1 MNPLPEY
8 LHLQLADELRSRR
21 VVVWYDA
28 QREFEP
34 FVRDLP
40 RTDFLGSLSQVK
52 LDGYKTALAIFD
64 GSFFALRMEVESVTD
79 TAKPDPLLI
88 YVPGVTRSEK
98 ESPLKELECAGATYE
113 RTLSKVAKTLLKR
126 TYTEGTIDE
135 IFRDRKLGYDDVRRL
150 LEPSQGGGRENSIL
164 RLVLGEQ
171 DAPSLLAKWLS
182 DPTLDGKIEEK
193 GGRAEFTKLVALKS
207 GLTLPETGALADHRD
222 KLCRYLLL
230 NEFRQDLA
238 CVEPAA
244 LSQVPKAALKE
255 QREFIGKVL
264 DALRKNSPVF
274 FEEIA
279 DSVEQEFALAG
290 AKIDAAQLG
299 NIDTFRFEEKA
310 MLAYI
315 ATLISLGSY
324 AEAAKLVEEHRR
336 SFWAE
341 QDLSRRQVQWEL
353 CAILANLGAEGQRV
367 ATDLKTVGGGAKAL
381 FDRYTAAQGWHH
393 LDTLHRRLEAH
404 IARMSDEPEAEQAV
418 AVVRAKTDEVLRVMA
433 ETFTA
438 ALEADKWSVA
448 RSLHQTQIYPQKV
461 QSLPGKVAWFHVD
474 AMRFEMAPELARQLS
489 EAAETEITPAVAA
502 LPSITPLCM
511 AALLPGAS
519 ASYAVVEHGGKA
531 AARVGTA
538 ILGDVADRMNYLKAQ
553 VPDAG
558 DITLEK
564 VLQSSSAKLQSLTVG
579 MRLLVVR
586 SQEIDSLGEKHELL
600 ARQLMDTVI
609 GNLARAVRRLAS
621 LGYERFVIT
630 ADHGHQ
636 FSTRKEDDMK
646 IAAPTGATVELHRR
660 CWIGKGPAVPGGAV
674 RVSAE
679 ALGYDSPLEFVF
691 PRGLGVFKAGGGLS
705 YHHGGFTL
713 QELVIP
719 VLSFRMP
726 QTGAKEPG
734 HGAKLKLSADF
745 QVITNRTFVVNI
757 EMEPDFMS
765 PDPVRLRVVLVHKGE
780 EVGYAGM
787 APGAEFDSADKV
799 LTLAPGKR
807 ANVVLLLT
815 KDTVDS
821 VSILVQDAGSPAV
834 YTELKNLPVKLKS

>member
-8 LHLQLADELRSRR
+8 LHVQLADELRSRR

-28 QREFEP
+28 QREFET
-34 FVRDLP
+34 FVCELP
-40 RTDFLGSLSQVK
+40 RTEFIGSLTQVK
-52 LDGYKTALAIFD
+52 LDGQKAALAVFD
-64 GSFFALRMEVESVTD
+64 GSFFALRLDVEPITN

-88 YVPGVTRSEK
+88 YVPGVARSEK
-98 ESPLKELECAGATYE
+98 SSPLKELECAGATYE
-113 RTLSKVAKTLLKR
+113 RMLSKVAKTLLKR

-135 IFRDRKLGYDDVRRL
+135 MFRDRKLSYDDVCRL
-150 LEPSQGGGRENSIL
+150 LEPGQSGETSIL
-164 RLVLGEQ
+164 KLVLPDL
-171 DAPSLLAKWLS
+171 DAPGMLAKWLS
-182 DPTLDGKIEEK
+182 DPTLDGQIEAK
-193 GGRAEFTKLVALKS
+193 GGRAEFTKLVALKC
-207 GLTLPETGALADHRD
+207 GLTLPETGNLADHRD
-222 KLCRYLLL
+222 QLCRYLLL
-230 NEFRQDLA
+230 NEFRQDLT

-244 LSQVPKAALKE
+244 ISQVPKAGLKE
-255 QREFIGKVL
+255 QRDFIGKVL
-264 DALRKNSPVF
+264 DALRKNSPTF

-279 DSVEQEFALAG
+279 DSVEQEFSLAG

-299 NIDTFRFEEKA
+299 AIDTFRFEEKA

-315 ATLISLGSY
+315 GTLISLGRY
-324 AEAAKLVEEHRR
+324 PEAGKLVEEHRR

-341 QDLSRRQVQWEL
+341 QDLSRRQIQWEL
-353 CAILANLGAEGQRV
+353 CATLAELGAEGQRV
-367 ATDLKTVGGGAKAL
+367 VGELKAVSGGSRAL
-381 FDRYTAAQGWHH
+381 VDRYTANQGWYR
-393 LDTLHRRLEAH
+393 LDTLHRRLEAQ

-418 AVVRAKTDEVLRVMA
+418 AVVRAKTDEVLRVLA

-438 ALEADKWSVA
+438 AFEADKWSVG
-448 RSLHQTQIYPQKV
+448 RTLHQTQIYPQKV
-461 QSLPGKVAWFHVD
+461 QPLPGKVAWFHVD

-519 ASYAVVEHGGKA
+519 ASYAVVEQNGKA

-538 ILGDVADRMNYLKAQ
+538 VLGDVADRMSYLKAQ
-553 VPDAG
+553 IPDAG
-558 DITLEK
+558 DITLDK
-564 VLQSSSAKLQSLTVG
+564 VLQSTTAKLQAHTAG
-579 MRLLVVR
+579 IRLLVVR

-600 ARQLMDTVI
+600 ARHLMDTVI

-636 FSTRKEDDMK
+636 FSSRKEDDMK
-646 IAAPTGATVELHRR
+646 LPAPTGATVELHRR
-660 CWIGKGPAVPGGAV
+660 CWIGKGPAVPVGAV
-674 RVSAE
+674 LVTAE

-691 PRGLGVFKAGGGLS
+691 LRGLGVFKAGGGLS
-705 YHHGGFTL
+705 YHHGGFSL
-713 QELVIP
+713 QELIVP

-726 QTGAKEPG
+726 QTSSKGGALGVKM
-734 HGAKLKLSADF
+734 KLTADF

-787 APGAEFDSADKV
+787 APGAEFNSADKV
-799 LTLAPGKR
+799 LTLYPGKR
-807 ANVVLLLT
+807 ANVVMLLT
-815 KDTVDS
+815 KD
-821 VSILVQDAGSPAV
+821 VSDPIAILAQDAGSAAV
-834 YTELKNLPVKLKS
+834 HAELKNMSVKLKS